1 MLKLQIT
8 LSESKL
14 SPLDIEN
21 FQSQFNYSLPQNVIK
36 LISKFNGGLI
46 KNSDDVRKLLPIKY
60 GKLTIEELIDTHQI
74 SEQNIPQ
81 GFLPIALDYSDN
93 PIAINLNEGEDYC
106 KIFLFELDFEGEG
119 FIIANSLEEL
129 LGVNSIDEL

>member
-1 MLKLQIT
+1 MSKIIITSPEKKIDKVQIDLFQNNFNLTLPNNYKFFLLK
-8 LSESKL
+8 
-14 SPLDIEN
+14 
-21 FQSQFNYSLPQNVIK
+21 Y
-36 LISKFNGGLI
+36 NGGL
-46 KNSDDVRKLLPIKY
+46 V
-60 GKLTIEELIDTHQI
+60 IENELIRLFLSIAHGQKIEDEIDTHQI

-93 PIAINLNEGEDYC
+93 PITINLNEGEDYC

>member
-129 LGVNSIDEL
+129 LSVNSIDEL